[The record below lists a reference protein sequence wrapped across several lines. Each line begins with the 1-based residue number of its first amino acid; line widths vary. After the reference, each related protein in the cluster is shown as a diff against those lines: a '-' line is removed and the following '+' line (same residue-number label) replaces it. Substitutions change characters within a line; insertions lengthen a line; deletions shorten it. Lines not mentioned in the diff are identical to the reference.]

1 MHDVPSDEK
10 KGFDFEDSW
19 RLFRHDF
26 AGKGKWFR
34 SQTFLVPRFPATRQH
49 RAYRIDK

>member
-1 MHDVPSDEK
+1 MK
-10 KGFDFEDSW
+10 KAGFKLDGSW

-34 SQTFLVPRFPATRQH
+34 SQTFLVPRFPPHANIARKRRDTQR
-49 RAYRIDK
+49 RSI